1 MRPAVSSFTA
11 EQYSQKVRTAAA
23 ALEELYAWLHRYP
36 ASRQGVTRA
45 LDDALMNHGGRRVR
59 NALAVALE
67 ASKPWDD
74 EDAAEER
81 RAREAWERSTARV
94 AAAEAQEA
102 TTTTS

>member
-11 EQYSQKVRTAAA
+11 EQYSEKVRTAAA

-36 ASRQGVTRA
+36 ASRQGCKRA
-45 LDDALMNHGGRRVR
+45 LDDALMNPGGRHVR

-74 EDAAEER
+74 ELAEEER
-81 RAREAWERSTARV
+81 HAREAWERSSARV
-94 AAAEAQEA
+94 EAALAEEA
-102 TTTTS
+102 ARTS